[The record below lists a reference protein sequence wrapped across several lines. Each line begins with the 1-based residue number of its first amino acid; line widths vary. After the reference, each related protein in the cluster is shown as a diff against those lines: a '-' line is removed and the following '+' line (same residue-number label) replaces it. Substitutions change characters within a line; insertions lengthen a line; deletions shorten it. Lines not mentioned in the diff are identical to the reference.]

1 MSSSNSALT
10 VMDSN
15 HNNDDDSKSNEND
28 DYLTRKEKFYAI
40 HQDIAKLIDE
50 EQIAAA
56 TDGTSILNAIT
67 ECKARALRLLKDPH
81 GKEYFSSNI
90 ESSDVFLRSHTNSKA
105 NLVIL
110 YADLVGS
117 THMST
122 VLDLRDLTA
131 ILQIF
136 IREMTIIAVK
146 NHGYILKY
154 VGDAVIV
161 YFPIIDNN
169 FSLASNNA
177 ISCALN
183 MVLAVAQGIN
193 PILEESGFPRLQIKI
208 GIDSGENAIVEY
220 AFSMKNSHVDIIGY
234 PMNIAA
240 KITSL
245 APPNHLAIGI
255 ITYRRLDS
263 KVEHRLRKLGLENIE
278 YIDYQTGDAYSI
290 LSLPFDKYI

>member
-1 MSSSNSALT
+1 
-10 VMDSN
+10 MDNN
-15 HNNDDDSKSNEND
+15 HDDDRKSND
-28 DYLTRKEKFYAI
+28 HPTRKEKFYAI
-40 HQDIAKLIDE
+40 HQEIAKLIAE
-50 EQIAAA
+50 EQMAAA
-56 TDGTSILNAIT
+56 TDGTSILNAVT
-67 ECKARALRLLKDPH
+67 ECKARVLRLLKDPNR
-81 GKEYFSSNI
+81 KKFFTSNI
-90 ESSDVFLRSHTNSKA
+90 ESSDAFLLSHTDSKA

-122 VLDLRDLTA
+122 VLELRDLAT

-136 IREMTIIAVK
+136 IQEMSIMAIK

-161 YFPIIDNN
+161 YFPIVDNN
-169 FSLASNNA
+169 FFLASNNA

-183 MVLAVAQGIN
+183 MLLVVQQGIN
-193 PILEESGFPRLQIKI
+193 PIIEEFGFSKLQIKI

-220 AFSMKNSHVDIIGY
+220 AFNIKNSHVDIIGY

-245 APPNHLAIGI
+245 AKPNHILIGI

-290 LSLPFDKYI
+290 LSLPLDNYF

>member
-1 MSSSNSALT
+1 MSGSNSALAL
-10 VMDSN
+10 MDEN
-15 HNNDDDSKSNEND
+15 HHNDGNDESKSND
-28 DYLTRKEKFYAI
+28 CPTRKQKFYAI
-40 HQDIAKLIDE
+40 NQDVAKLIDE

-56 TDGTSILNAIT
+56 TDGTSILSVIR
-67 ECKARALRLLKDPH
+67 ECKARTLRLLKDPNR
-81 GKEYFSSNI
+81 KEYFSSNI
-90 ESSDVFLRSHTNSKA
+90 ESSDAFLRSHLDSKA

-122 VLDLRDLTA
+122 VLGLRDLTT

-136 IREMTIIAVK
+136 IQEMSIIAVK

-161 YFPIIDNN
+161 YFPIVDDN
-169 FSLASNNA
+169 FSLASNSA

-183 MVLAVAQGIN
+183 MVLVVEQGIN
-193 PILEESGFPRLQIKI
+193 PILKEFGFPTLQIKI

-220 AFSMKNSHVDIIGY
+220 AFNIKNSHVDIIGY

-245 APPNHLAIGI
+245 APSNHLAIGI
-255 ITYRRLDS
+255 ATYRHLDS
-263 KVEHRLRKLGLENIE
+263 NVERRLRKMGLESTE
-278 YIDYQTGDAYSI
+278 YIDYQTGDAYTI
-290 LSLPFDKYI
+290 LSLPLDKYI

>member
-1 MSSSNSALT
+1 M
-10 VMDSN
+10 
-15 HNNDDDSKSNEND
+15 NNDDDGISS
-28 DYLTRKEKFYAI
+28 DYITTKEKFFSI
-40 HQDIAKLIDE
+40 HEDIAKLISE
-50 EQIAAA
+50 EQVAAA
-56 TDGTSILNAIT
+56 TNGTSMLNAVT
-67 ECKARALRLLKDPH
+67 ESRARVLRLLKEPN
-81 GKEYFSSNI
+81 KRKYFSSNI
-90 ESSDVFLRSHTNSKA
+90 ESSDVFLHSHTHSKA

-110 YADLVGS
+110 YADLEGS

-136 IREMTIIAVK
+136 VQEMSVTAIK

-177 ISCALN
+177 ISCAMN
-183 MVLAVAQGIN
+183 MVLIVEQGIN
-193 PILEESGFPRLQIKI
+193 PVLEEFGFPKLQIKI

-220 AFSMKNSHVDIIGY
+220 AFSIKSSHVDIIGY

-245 APPNHLAIGI
+245 AKPNHISIGI
-255 ITYRRLDS
+255 NTYRRLDS
-263 KVEHRLRKLGLENIE
+263 RVEQRLRKLGMENVE

-290 LSLPFDKYI
+290 LSLPLDKYI

>member
-1 MSSSNSALT
+1 
-10 VMDSN
+10 MD
-15 HNNDDDSKSNEND
+15 NDDDSNNH
-28 DYLTRKEKFYAI
+28 YYRTTKEKFYAI
-40 HQDIAKLIDE
+40 REDIAKLISDE
-50 EQIAAA
+50 QVAAS
-56 TDGTSILNAIT
+56 TNGTSIVNAIT
-67 ECKARALRLLKDPH
+67 ESKARVLKLLKNPMEE
-81 GKEYFSSNI
+81 GTFLQILKAQRLFSA
-90 ESSDVFLRSHTNSKA
+90 HTESKA

-122 VLDLRDLTA
+122 VLDLRDLAA

-136 IREMTIIAVK
+136 MQEMTITAVK

-183 MVLAVAQGIN
+183 MLLIVDQGIN
-193 PILEESGFPRLQIKI
+193 PVLEEFGFPKLQIKI

-220 AFSMKNSHVDIIGY
+220 AFSIKSSHVDIIGY
-234 PMNIAA
+234 PMNIAS

-245 APPNHLAIGI
+245 AKPNHVLIGI

-263 KVEHRLRKLGLENIE
+263 NVEHRLRKLGLENIE
-278 YIDYQTGDAYSI
+278 YIDYQTGDAYII
-290 LSLPFDKYI
+290 LSLHLDKYI

>member
-1 MSSSNSALT
+1 MNNN
-10 VMDSN
+10 DN
-15 HNNDDDSKSNEND
+15 NNNNNNNNQYYHNN
-28 DYLTRKEKFYAI
+28 KEKFYGI
-40 HQDIAKLIDE
+40 HEDIVKLISA
-50 EQIAAA
+50 EQGLAAYA
-56 TDGTSILNAIT
+56 TNGRSILDAIT
-67 ECKARALRLLKDPH
+67 ESRARVLRLLKDP
-81 GKEYFSSNI
+81 ERRRYFSSNI
-90 ESSDVFLRSHTNSKA
+90 ESSDAFLRSHTDSKA
-105 NLVIL
+105 DLVIL
-110 YADLVGS
+110 YADLAGS

-136 IREMTIIAVK
+136 IQEMSIIAVK

-154 VGDAVIV
+154 VGDAAIV
-161 YFPIIDNN
+161 YFPIIGNN

-183 MVLAVAQGIN
+183 MVLTVNRAIN
-193 PILEESGFPRLQIKI
+193 PVLKEFGFPKLQIKI

-220 AFSMKNSHVDIIGY
+220 AFSMNNSHVDIIGY

-245 APPNHLAIGI
+245 AKPNHILIGI
-255 ITYRRLDS
+255 LTYRRLDS
-263 KVEHRLRKLGLENIE
+263 TVEHYLRKLGLENIE

-290 LSLPFDKYI
+290 LSLSFDKHI

>member
-1 MSSSNSALT
+1 VGDAHSIFDSVLT
-10 VMDSN
+10 VMDGDRKIN
-15 HNNDDDSKSNEND
+15 KYH
-28 DYLTRKEKFYAI
+28 TRKEKFYTI
-40 HQDIAKLIDE
+40 HREIAKLIAE
-50 EQIAAA
+50 EQVAAA
-56 TDGTSILNAIT
+56 TDGPTILHSII
-67 ECKARALRLLKDPH
+67 ECKARVLRLLKEDP
-81 GKEYFSSNI
+81 KRKKYFTSNI
-90 ESSDVFLRSHTNSKA
+90 ESSDAFLLSHTDSKA

-110 YADLVGS
+110 YVDLVGS

-122 VLDLRDLTA
+122 VLGLRDLAT

-136 IREMTIIAVK
+136 IQEMSIMAIK

-183 MVLAVAQGIN
+183 MQLIVQQGIN
-193 PILEESGFPRLQIKI
+193 PIIEEFGFSKLQIKI

-220 AFSMKNSHVDIIGY
+220 AFNIRNSHVDIIGY

-245 APPNHLAIGI
+245 AKPNHILIGI

-263 KVEHRLRKLGLENIE
+263 RVEQRLRKLGLENIE

-290 LSLPFDKYI
+290 LSLPLDKYI

>member
-1 MSSSNSALT
+1 
-10 VMDSN
+10 MDNN
-15 HNNDDDSKSNEND
+15 HDDDRKSND
-28 DYLTRKEKFYAI
+28 HPTRKEKFYAI
-40 HQDIAKLIDE
+40 HQEIAKLIAE
-50 EQIAAA
+50 EQMAAA
-56 TDGTSILNAIT
+56 TDGTSILNAVT
-67 ECKARALRLLKDPH
+67 ECKARVLRLLKDPNR
-81 GKEYFSSNI
+81 KKFFTSNI
-90 ESSDVFLRSHTNSKA
+90 ESSDAFLLSHTDSKA

-110 YADLVGS
+110 YVDLVGS

-122 VLDLRDLTA
+122 VLELRDLAT

-136 IREMTIIAVK
+136 IQEMSIMAIK

-169 FSLASNNA
+169 FYLASNNA

-183 MVLAVAQGIN
+183 MLLVVQQGIN
-193 PILEESGFPRLQIKI
+193 PIIEEFGFSKLQIKI

-220 AFSMKNSHVDIIGY
+220 AFNIKNSHVDIIGY

-245 APPNHLAIGI
+245 AKPNHILIGI

-290 LSLPFDKYI
+290 LSLPLDNYI

>member
-1 MSSSNSALT
+1 
-10 VMDSN
+10 MDNN
-15 HNNDDDSKSNEND
+15 HDDDRKSND
-28 DYLTRKEKFYAI
+28 HPTRKEKFYAV
-40 HQDIAKLIDE
+40 HQEIAKLIAE
-50 EQIAAA
+50 EQMAAA
-56 TDGTSILNAIT
+56 TDGTSILNAVT
-67 ECKARALRLLKDPH
+67 ECKARVLRLLKDPNR
-81 GKEYFSSNI
+81 KKFFTSNI
-90 ESSDVFLRSHTNSKA
+90 ESSDAFLLSHTDSKA

-110 YADLVGS
+110 YVDLVGS

-122 VLDLRDLTA
+122 VLELRDLAT

-136 IREMTIIAVK
+136 IQEMSIMAIK

-161 YFPIIDNN
+161 YFPIVDNN
-169 FSLASNNA
+169 FFLASNNA

-183 MVLAVAQGIN
+183 MLLVVQQGIN
-193 PILEESGFPRLQIKI
+193 PIIEEFGFSKLQIKI

-220 AFSMKNSHVDIIGY
+220 AFNIKNSHVDIIGY

-245 APPNHLAIGI
+245 AKPNHILIGI

-290 LSLPFDKYI
+290 LSLPLDNYF

>member
-1 MSSSNSALT
+1 MSSFDSALAI
-10 VMDSN
+10 MD
-15 HNNDDDSKSNEND
+15 NNDNTNHG
-28 DYLTRKEKFYAI
+28 YPTNKEKFYAVYE
-40 HQDIAKLIDE
+40 DITKLISE
-50 EQIAAA
+50 EQVVAAEAAA
-56 TDGTSILNAIT
+56 TNGTGILNAIP
-67 ECKARALRLLKDPH
+67 ESRARVLRLLKDPDRR
-81 GKEYFSSNI
+81 KYFSSNI
-90 ESSDVFLRSHTNSKA
+90 ESSDIFLRSHTDSKA
-105 NLVIL
+105 DLVIL
-110 YADLVGS
+110 YADLAGS

-136 IREMTIIAVK
+136 IQEMTIVAVK

-154 VGDAVIV
+154 VGDAAIV

-183 MVLAVAQGIN
+183 MLLIVEQAIN
-193 PILEESGFPRLQIKI
+193 PVLKEFGFPKLQIKI

-220 AFSMKNSHVDIIGY
+220 AFSMNDSHVDIIGY

-245 APPNHLAIGI
+245 AKPNHILIGV

-263 KVEHRLRKLGLENIE
+263 TVEHYLRKLGLENVE

-290 LSLPFDKYI
+290 LSLAFDKHI

>member
-1 MSSSNSALT
+1 
-10 VMDSN
+10 MDNN
-15 HNNDDDSKSNEND
+15 HDDDSKSN
-28 DYLTRKEKFYAI
+28 DYPTRKKKFYAI
-40 HQDIAKLIDE
+40 HQDIVKLIAE

-56 TDGTSILNAIT
+56 TDGTTILNAIT
-67 ECKARALRLLKDPH
+67 ECKARALRLLKDPNR
-81 GKEYFSSNI
+81 KEYFSSNI
-90 ESSDVFLRSHTNSKA
+90 ESSDVFLRSHMYSKA

-110 YADLVGS
+110 YADLAGS

-122 VLDLRDLTA
+122 VLELRDMTT

-136 IREMTIIAVK
+136 IQEMSIMAVK

-169 FSLASNNA
+169 FSQASNNA

-183 MVLAVAQGIN
+183 MVLVVEQGIN

-220 AFSMKNSHVDIIGY
+220 AFNIKNSHVDIIGY

-255 ITYRRLDS
+255 ITYQRLDL
-263 KVEHRLRKLGLENIE
+263 KVKRRLRKMGLENIE

-290 LSLPFDKYI
+290 LSLPLDKYI

>member
-1 MSSSNSALT
+1 M
-10 VMDSN
+10 
-15 HNNDDDSKSNEND
+15 NNDDDGISRG
-28 DYLTRKEKFYAI
+28 YITTKEKFFSI
-40 HQDIAKLIDE
+40 HEDIAKLISE
-50 EQIAAA
+50 EQVAAV
-56 TDGTSILNAIT
+56 TNGTSMLNAVT
-67 ECKARALRLLKDPH
+67 ESRARVLRLLKEPN
-81 GKEYFSSNI
+81 KRKYFSSNI
-90 ESSDVFLRSHTNSKA
+90 ESSDVFLHSHTHSKA

-110 YADLVGS
+110 YADLEGS

-122 VLDLRDLTA
+122 VLDLRDLTS

-136 IREMTIIAVK
+136 VQEMSVTAIK

-177 ISCALN
+177 ISCAMN
-183 MVLAVAQGIN
+183 MVLIVEQGIN
-193 PILEESGFPRLQIKI
+193 PVLEEFGFPKLQIKI

-220 AFSMKNSHVDIIGY
+220 AFSIKNSHVDIIGY

-245 APPNHLAIGI
+245 AKPNHISIGI
-255 ITYRRLDS
+255 NTYRRLDS
-263 KVEHRLRKLGLENIE
+263 RVEQRLRKLGMENVE

-290 LSLPFDKYI
+290 LSLPLDKYI

>member
-1 MSSSNSALT
+1 M
-10 VMDSN
+10 
-15 HNNDDDSKSNEND
+15 NNDDDSISR
-28 DYLTRKEKFYAI
+28 DYITTKEKFFSI
-40 HQDIAKLIDE
+40 HEDIAKLISE
-50 EQIAAA
+50 EQVAAA
-56 TDGTSILNAIT
+56 TNGTSMLNAVT
-67 ECKARALRLLKDPH
+67 ESKARVLRLLKEPN
-81 GKEYFSSNI
+81 KRKYFSSNI
-90 ESSDVFLRSHTNSKA
+90 ESSDVFLHSHTHSKA

-110 YADLVGS
+110 YADLEGS

-136 IREMTIIAVK
+136 VQEMSVTAIK

-169 FSLASNNA
+169 FSLASNDA
-177 ISCALN
+177 ISCAMN
-183 MVLAVAQGIN
+183 MVLIVEQGIN
-193 PILEESGFPRLQIKI
+193 PVLEEFGFPKLQIKI

-220 AFSMKNSHVDIIGY
+220 AFSIKSSHVDIIGY

-245 APPNHLAIGI
+245 AKPNHISIGI
-255 ITYRRLDS
+255 NTYRRLDS
-263 KVEHRLRKLGLENIE
+263 RVEQRLRKLGMENVE

-290 LSLPFDKYI
+290 LSLPLDKYI

>member
-1 MSSSNSALT
+1 MSSFGSALD
-10 VMDSN
+10 VMD
-15 HNNDDDSKSNEND
+15 DDDSNSH
-28 DYLTRKEKFYAI
+28 YYRTTKEKFYAI
-40 HQDIAKLIDE
+40 HEDIAKLISDE
-50 EQIAAA
+50 QVAAS
-56 TDGTSILNAIT
+56 TNGTSIVNAIT
-67 ECKARALRLLKDPH
+67 ESKARVLKLLKEPN
-81 GKEYFSSNI
+81 GRRYFSSNI
-90 ESSDVFLRSHTNSKA
+90 ESSESFLRSHTESKA

-122 VLDLRDLTA
+122 VLDLRDLAA

-136 IREMTIIAVK
+136 MQEMTITAVK

-183 MVLAVAQGIN
+183 MLLIVDQGIN
-193 PILEESGFPRLQIKI
+193 PVLEEFGFPKLQIKI

-220 AFSMKNSHVDIIGY
+220 AFGIKSSHVDIIGY
-234 PMNIAA
+234 PMNIAS

-245 APPNHLAIGI
+245 ARPNHVLTGI

-263 KVEHRLRKLGLENIE
+263 NVEHRLRKLGLENIE

-290 LSLPFDKYI
+290 LSLPLDKYI

>member
-1 MSSSNSALT
+1 VSSFDSALG
-10 VMDSN
+10 VMD
-15 HNNDDDSKSNEND
+15 NDDDSNNH
-28 DYLTRKEKFYAI
+28 YYRTTKEKFYAI
-40 HQDIAKLIDE
+40 HEDIAKLISDE
-50 EQIAAA
+50 QVAAS
-56 TDGTSILNAIT
+56 TNGTSIVNAIT
-67 ECKARALRLLKDPH
+67 ESKARVLKLLKNPMEE
-81 GKEYFSSNI
+81 GTFLQILKAQRLFSA
-90 ESSDVFLRSHTNSKA
+90 HTESKA

-117 THMST
+117 TNMST
-122 VLDLRDLTA
+122 VLDLRDLAA

-136 IREMTIIAVK
+136 MQEMTITAVK

-183 MVLAVAQGIN
+183 MLLIVDQGIN
-193 PILEESGFPRLQIKI
+193 PVLEEFGFPKLQIKI

-220 AFSMKNSHVDIIGY
+220 AFSIKSSHVDIIGY
-234 PMNIAA
+234 PMNIAS

-245 APPNHLAIGI
+245 AKPNHVLIGI

-263 KVEHRLRKLGLENIE
+263 NVEHRLRKLGLENIE
-278 YIDYQTGDAYSI
+278 YIDYQTGDAYII
-290 LSLPFDKYI
+290 LSLHLDKYI

>member
-1 MSSSNSALT
+1 
-10 VMDSN
+10 MDNN
-15 HNNDDDSKSNEND
+15 HDDDRKSND
-28 DYLTRKEKFYAI
+28 HFTRKEKFYAI
-40 HQDIAKLIDE
+40 HQEIAKLIAE
-50 EQIAAA
+50 EQMAAA
-56 TDGTSILNAIT
+56 TDGTSILNAVT
-67 ECKARALRLLKDPH
+67 ECKARVLRLVKDPNRR
-81 GKEYFSSNI
+81 KFFTSNI
-90 ESSDVFLRSHTNSKA
+90 ESSDTFLLSHTDSKA

-110 YADLVGS
+110 YVDLVGS

-122 VLDLRDLTA
+122 VLELRDLAT

-136 IREMTIIAVK
+136 IQEMSIMAIK

-183 MVLAVAQGIN
+183 MQLIVQQGIN
-193 PILEESGFPRLQIKI
+193 PIIEEFGFSKLQIKI

-220 AFSMKNSHVDIIGY
+220 AFNIKNSHVDIIGY

-245 APPNHLAIGI
+245 AKPNHILIGI

-290 LSLPFDKYI
+290 LSLPLDNYF

>member
-1 MSSSNSALT
+1 LSGSNNALA
-10 VMDSN
+10 VMDDDN
-15 HNNDDDSKSNEND
+15 HDDDSKSSE
-28 DYLTRKEKFYAI
+28 YPTRKQKFYAI
-40 HQDIAKLIDE
+40 NQDIAKLIDE

-56 TDGTSILNAIT
+56 TDDTSILSAIT
-67 ECKARALRLLKDPH
+67 ECKARALRLLKDPNK
-81 GKEYFSSNI
+81 KEYFSSNI
-90 ESSDVFLRSHTNSKA
+90 ESSDVFLLSHTDSKA

-110 YADLVGS
+110 YVDLVGS

-122 VLDLRDLTA
+122 ILELRDLAT

-136 IREMTIIAVK
+136 IQEMTIMAIR

-183 MVLAVAQGIN
+183 MVLVVEQGIN
-193 PILEESGFPRLQIKI
+193 PTLEEFGLPKLQIKI

-220 AFSMKNSHVDIIGY
+220 AYNIKSSHVDIIGY

-245 APPNHLAIGI
+245 AQPNHLAIGI

-263 KVEHRLRKLGLENIE
+263 KVEHRLRKMGLENID

-290 LSLPFDKYI
+290 LSLPLDKYI

>member
-1 MSSSNSALT
+1 M
-10 VMDSN
+10 
-15 HNNDDDSKSNEND
+15 NNDDDGISR
-28 DYLTRKEKFYAI
+28 DYITTKEKFFSI
-40 HQDIAKLIDE
+40 HEDIAKLISE
-50 EQIAAA
+50 EQVAAA
-56 TDGTSILNAIT
+56 TNGTSMLNAVT
-67 ECKARALRLLKDPH
+67 ESKARVLRLLKEPN
-81 GKEYFSSNI
+81 KRKYFSSNI
-90 ESSDVFLRSHTNSKA
+90 ESSDVFLHSHTHSKA

-110 YADLVGS
+110 YADLEGS

-136 IREMTIIAVK
+136 VQEMSVTAIK

-183 MVLAVAQGIN
+183 MVLIVEQGIN
-193 PILEESGFPRLQIKI
+193 PVLEEFGFPKLQIKI

-220 AFSMKNSHVDIIGY
+220 AFSIKSSHVDIIGY

-245 APPNHLAIGI
+245 AKPNHISIGI
-255 ITYRRLDS
+255 NTYRRLDS
-263 KVEHRLRKLGLENIE
+263 RVEQRLRKLGMENVE

-290 LSLPFDKYI
+290 LSLPLDKYI

>member
-1 MSSSNSALT
+1 
-10 VMDSN
+10 MDD
-15 HNNDDDSKSNEND
+15 HHNDDVKSKSN
-28 DYLTRKEKFYAI
+28 YYPTRKQKFYAVN
-40 HQDIAKLIDE
+40 QDIAKLIDE

-56 TDGTSILNAIT
+56 TDGASILSAIT
-67 ECKARALRLLKDPH
+67 ECKARALRLLKDPNK
-81 GKEYFSSNI
+81 KEYFSSNI
-90 ESSDVFLRSHTNSKA
+90 ESSDAFLRSHLEYKA

-122 VLDLRDLTA
+122 VLGLRDLAT

-136 IREMTIIAVK
+136 IQEMSVIAVK

-161 YFPIIDNN
+161 YFPVKDNN

-183 MVLAVAQGIN
+183 MVLVVEQGIN
-193 PILEESGFPRLQIKI
+193 PILEEFGFPRLQIKI

-220 AFSMKNSHVDIIGY
+220 AFNIKSSHLDIIGY

-263 KVEHRLRKLGLENIE
+263 KVERRLRKMGLENID

-290 LSLPFDKYI
+290 LSLPLDKYI

>member
-1 MSSSNSALT
+1 
-10 VMDSN
+10 MDGDRKIN
-15 HNNDDDSKSNEND
+15 KYHI
-28 DYLTRKEKFYAI
+28 RKEKFYTI
-40 HQDIAKLIDE
+40 DREIAKLIAE
-50 EQIAAA
+50 EQVAAA
-56 TDGTSILNAIT
+56 TDGPTILHSII
-67 ECKARALRLLKDPH
+67 ECKARVLRLLKEDP
-81 GKEYFSSNI
+81 KRKKYFTSNI
-90 ESSDVFLRSHTNSKA
+90 ESSDAFLLSHTDSKA

-110 YADLVGS
+110 YVDLVGS

-122 VLDLRDLTA
+122 VLELRDLAT

-136 IREMTIIAVK
+136 IQEMSIMAIK
-146 NHGYILKY
+146 YHGYILKY

-183 MVLAVAQGIN
+183 MQLIVQQGIN
-193 PILEESGFPRLQIKI
+193 PIIEEFGFSKLQIKI

-220 AFSMKNSHVDIIGY
+220 AFNIRNSHVDIIGY

-245 APPNHLAIGI
+245 AKPNHILIGI

-263 KVEHRLRKLGLENIE
+263 RVEQRLRKLGLENIE

-290 LSLPFDKYI
+290 LSLPLDKYI

>member
-1 MSSSNSALT
+1 
-10 VMDSN
+10 MDNN
-15 HNNDDDSKSNEND
+15 HDDDRKSD
-28 DYLTRKEKFYAI
+28 DHPTRKEKFYAV
-40 HQDIAKLIDE
+40 HQEIAKLIAE
-50 EQIAAA
+50 EQMASA
-56 TDGTSILNAIT
+56 TDGTSILNAVT
-67 ECKARALRLLKDPH
+67 ECKARVLRLLKDPNR
-81 GKEYFSSNI
+81 KKFFTSNI
-90 ESSDVFLRSHTNSKA
+90 ESSDAFLLSHTDSKA

-110 YADLVGS
+110 YVDLVGS

-122 VLDLRDLTA
+122 VLELRDLAT

-136 IREMTIIAVK
+136 IQEMSIMAIK

-161 YFPIIDNN
+161 YFPIVDNN

-183 MVLAVAQGIN
+183 MLLVVQQGIN
-193 PILEESGFPRLQIKI
+193 PIIEEFGFSKLQIKI

-220 AFSMKNSHVDIIGY
+220 AFNIKNSHVDIIGY

-245 APPNHLAIGI
+245 AKPNHILIGI

-290 LSLPFDKYI
+290 LSLPLDNYI

>member
-1 MSSSNSALT
+1 MSCSDSSLT
-10 VMDSN
+10 VM
-15 HNNDDDSKSNEND
+15 NNDDDSISR
-28 DYLTRKEKFYAI
+28 DYITTKEKFFSI
-40 HQDIAKLIDE
+40 HEDIAKLISE
-50 EQIAAA
+50 EQVAAA
-56 TDGTSILNAIT
+56 TNGTSMLNAVT
-67 ECKARALRLLKDPH
+67 ESKARVLRLLKEPN
-81 GKEYFSSNI
+81 KRKYFSSNI
-90 ESSDVFLRSHTNSKA
+90 ESSDVFLHSHTHSKA

-110 YADLVGS
+110 YADLEGS

-122 VLDLRDLTA
+122 VLELRDLTA

-136 IREMTIIAVK
+136 VQEMSITAIK

-177 ISCALN
+177 ISCAMN
-183 MVLAVAQGIN
+183 MVLIVEQGIN
-193 PILEESGFPRLQIKI
+193 PVLEEFGFPKLQIKI

-220 AFSMKNSHVDIIGY
+220 AFSIKSSHVDIIGY

-245 APPNHLAIGI
+245 AKPNHISIGI
-255 ITYRRLDS
+255 NTYRRLDS
-263 KVEHRLRKLGLENIE
+263 RVEQRLRKLGMENVE

-290 LSLPFDKYI
+290 LSLPLDKYI

>member
-1 MSSSNSALT
+1 
-10 VMDSN
+10 
-15 HNNDDDSKSNEND
+15 
-28 DYLTRKEKFYAI
+28 
-40 HQDIAKLIDE
+40 
-50 EQIAAA
+50 
-56 TDGTSILNAIT
+56 
-67 ECKARALRLLKDPH
+67 LLKDPNR
-81 GKEYFSSNI
+81 KKFFTSNI
-90 ESSDVFLRSHTNSKA
+90 ESSDAFLLSHTDSKA

-110 YADLVGS
+110 YVDLVGS

-122 VLDLRDLTA
+122 VLELRDLAT

-136 IREMTIIAVK
+136 IQEMSIMAIK

-161 YFPIIDNN
+161 YFPIVDNN
-169 FSLASNNA
+169 FFLASNNA

-183 MVLAVAQGIN
+183 MLLVVQQGIN
-193 PILEESGFPRLQIKI
+193 PIIEEFGFSKLQIKI

-220 AFSMKNSHVDIIGY
+220 AFNIKNSHVDIIGY

-245 APPNHLAIGI
+245 AKPNHILIGI

-290 LSLPFDKYI
+290 LSLPLDNYI

>member
-1 MSSSNSALT
+1 M
-10 VMDSN
+10 
-15 HNNDDDSKSNEND
+15 NNDDDGISR
-28 DYLTRKEKFYAI
+28 DYITTKEKFFSI
-40 HQDIAKLIDE
+40 HEDIAKLISE
-50 EQIAAA
+50 EQVAAA
-56 TDGTSILNAIT
+56 TNGTSMLNAVT
-67 ECKARALRLLKDPH
+67 ESRARVMRLLKEPN
-81 GKEYFSSNI
+81 KRKYFSSNI
-90 ESSDVFLRSHTNSKA
+90 ESSDVFLHSHTHSKA

-110 YADLVGS
+110 YADLEGS

-122 VLDLRDLTA
+122 VLDLRDLTS

-136 IREMTIIAVK
+136 VQEMSVTAIK

-177 ISCALN
+177 ISCAMN
-183 MVLAVAQGIN
+183 MVLIVEQGIN
-193 PILEESGFPRLQIKI
+193 PVLEEFGFPKLQIKI

-220 AFSMKNSHVDIIGY
+220 AFSIKNSHVDIIGY

-245 APPNHLAIGI
+245 AKPNHISIGI
-255 ITYRRLDS
+255 NTYRRLDS
-263 KVEHRLRKLGLENIE
+263 RVEQRLRKLGMENVE

-290 LSLPFDKYI
+290 LSLPLDKYI